1 MSKYTAFLLFFFLF
15 TQFLFAQNRSL
26 IYTLETELKT
36 VSDSSRLIEIN
47 RQLMMEYEIFN
58 ISKSFEYGNSLWNL
72 GLLRSDKKAMLE
84 ASYFMGRICYVN
96 LNDSEKAIN
105 WQLKALELAK
115 TIKDSTRIS
124 DVAYTLA
131 WIMKGNGNKER
142 AIQHYL
148 IADKV
153 AYERKDFTMI
163 AMVNIGLGDLED
175 DQSKKIEYYLKA
187 LQVAETSNTFLDT
200 INWVT
205 ALLNIAAATE
215 ASDKKKALRYY
226 EKVYSLLEEKTKT
239 SDDLNLVSM
248 FANACLKLEKYD
260 ECIMIGNIL
269 ANSGSRTGSDS
280 YFITEGLRLL
290 AEAYFGDG
298 EDSLAFKTAMRYVAL
313 TDSLNQKKFS
323 AQAQNRVLTIQTEL
337 DLQQKAQE
345 LELLQTKTKYE
356 NRLAYVLSLVVFLLI
371 VIVSYLYRQRLR
383 ENKQNQKL
391 AQLNQTK
398 DKLLSIIS
406 HDVRSPIQA
415 LQNIINLFEQD
426 IANKEDVKTVTRQV
440 NASILG
446 MARGLDNLFYW
457 AQNQQQELKS
467 YPELFDLTKLVS
479 TQIDLHA
486 PNAAQKNVNLKN
498 TLVEAYL
505 IYADIL
511 HVRLI
516 INNILGNAIK
526 FTPVNG
532 EVHIEFYQKSEKE
545 AALFI
550 QNMGEPINEM
560 DIPKIL
566 DSSIRYTR
574 LGTKGEPGSG
584 LGLSLTR
591 DLMLLNQ
598 GNLEIQ
604 SIPNIGTRI
613 VLVFRLDKG

>member
-1 MSKYTAFLLFFFLF
+1 MRKQITFLLLFFLF
-15 TQFLFAQNRSL
+15 TQFLFAQNRGL
-26 IYTLETELKT
+26 IYMLETELKT
-36 VSDSSRLIEIN
+36 VSDSSRLLEIN
-47 RQLMMEYEIFN
+47 RLLMEEYEIFN
-58 ISKSFEYGNSLWNL
+58 VPKSLEYGSSLWEL
-72 GLLRSDKKAMLE
+72 GLRRSDKKAMLE
-84 ASYFMGRICYVN
+84 ASYIMGKIYHFD

-105 WQLKALELAK
+105 WQFKALELAK
-115 TIKDSTRIS
+115 EIKDSTRIS
-124 DVAYTLA
+124 DVAYALA
-131 WIMKGNGNKER
+131 RIMRDNGNKER

-153 AYERKDFTMI
+153 ASEMKDFTMI
-163 AMVNIGLGDLED
+163 SMANIGLGDLQN
-175 DQSKKIEYYLKA
+175 DQNKKIEYYLKA
-187 LQVAETSNTFLDT
+187 LQVAETSNTADT
-200 INWVT
+200 LTWVES
-205 ALLNIAAATE
+205 LLNLAVATE
-215 ASDKKKALRYY
+215 ESDKKKALGYY
-226 EKVYSLLEEKTKT
+226 EKTYNLLHAKIRN
-239 SDDLNLVSM
+239 SNNLDLVQM
-248 FANACLKLEKYD
+248 FANTCLKLQKYD
-260 ECIMIGNIL
+260 ECIMMGNIL
-269 ANSGSRTGSDS
+269 ANSGSVKGSS
-280 YFITEGLRLL
+280 SFYATEGLKLL

-298 EDSLAFKTAMRYVAL
+298 EDALAFKAAMKYVAL
-313 TDSLNQKKFS
+313 TDSLNRKKFS
-323 AQAQNRVLTIQTEL
+323 TQAQDRVLSTQTEL

-356 NRLAYVLSLVVFLLI
+356 NRLAYVLSLLVLLL
-371 VIVSYLYRQRLR
+371 VMIVSYLYRQRLR

-426 IANKEDVKTVTRQV
+426 IANKEDVKMVTRQV

-457 AQNQQQELKS
+457 AQNQQQELKA
-467 YPELFDLTKLVS
+467 YPELFDLTQLVN

-486 PNAAQKNVNLKN
+486 PNAIKKNVNFEN
-498 TLVEAYL
+498 TLVEAHL

-516 INNILGNAIK
+516 INNVIGNAIK

-532 EVHIEFYQKSEKE
+532 GVSIDYYSKNEKE
-545 AALFI
+545 GVLYI
-550 QNMGEPINEM
+550 QNLGEPINEA

-566 DSSIRYTR
+566 DPSIRYTR

-598 GNLEIQ
+598 GNLEIK
-604 SIPNIGTRI
+604 SIPNVGTRI
-613 VLVFRLDKG
+613 GLIFKVGK

>member
-1 MSKYTAFLLFFFLF
+1 
-15 TQFLFAQNRSL
+15 
-26 IYTLETELKT
+26 
-36 VSDSSRLIEIN
+36 
-47 RQLMMEYEIFN
+47 
-58 ISKSFEYGNSLWNL
+58 
-72 GLLRSDKKAMLE
+72 
-84 ASYFMGRICYVN
+84 
-96 LNDSEKAIN
+96 
-105 WQLKALELAK
+105 
-115 TIKDSTRIS
+115 
-124 DVAYTLA
+124 
-131 WIMKGNGNKER
+131 
-142 AIQHYL
+142 
-148 IADKV
+148 
-153 AYERKDFTMI
+153 MI

-175 DQSKKIEYYLKA
+175 DQSKKIEYYSKA
-187 LQVAETSNTFLDT
+187 IQVSETNNTFLDT

-205 ALLNIAAATE
+205 ALLNTATATE
-215 ASDKKKALRYY
+215 ASDKKKALSYY
-226 EKVYSLLEEKTKT
+226 EKVYNLLEEKTKT
-239 SDDLNLVSM
+239 SDDLNLMSM

-269 ANSGSRTGSDS
+269 ANSGSSVGSDS
-280 YFITEGLRLL
+280 YFITEGLKLL

-298 EDSLAFKTAMRYVAL
+298 EDSLAFKTAMRYVAI

-356 NRLAYVLSLVVFLLI
+356 NRLAYVLSLLVLLLI

-426 IANKEDVKTVTRQV
+426 IANKEDVKTVTQQV

-457 AQNQQQELKS
+457 AQNQQQELKA
-467 YPELFDLTKLVS
+467 YPELFDLAKLVD
-479 TQIDLHA
+479 TQIDLHS
-486 PNAAQKNVNLKN
+486 PNAAKKNINIKN
-498 TLVEAYL
+498 TVVGVHL
-505 IYADIL
+505 IYADII

-532 EVHIEFYQKSEKE
+532 EVNLEFYQKNEKE
-545 AALFI
+545 GVLFI
-550 QNMGEPINEM
+550 QNSGDPINEA

-584 LGLSLTR
+584 LGLSLSR
-591 DLMLLNQ
+591 DLLLLNQ
-598 GNLEIQ
+598 GDIEIK
-604 SIPNIGTRI
+604 SIPKVGTRI
-613 VLVFRLDKG
+613 GLVFKVSKG